1 MTIPTL
7 CKFKRMALF
16 LEYDTGE
23 ISNSTQQA
31 NFALQYVW
39 NLKLDQSISLVTLK
53 RSPNQ
58 ELSNMIW
65 KTSDFSIRFQS

>member
-1 MTIPTL
+1 
-7 CKFKRMALF
+7 MALF

-31 NFALQYVW
+31 NCALQYVR

>member
-31 NFALQYVW
+31 NFALQYV
-39 NLKLDQSISLVTLK
+39 
-53 RSPNQ
+53 
-58 ELSNMIW
+58 
-65 KTSDFSIRFQS
+65 

>member
-1 MTIPTL
+1 
-7 CKFKRMALF
+7 MALF

-31 NFALQYVW
+31 NCALQYVR

-53 RSPNQ
+53 RSPN
-58 ELSNMIW
+58 
-65 KTSDFSIRFQS
+65 

>member
-1 MTIPTL
+1 
-7 CKFKRMALF
+7 MALF

-31 NFALQYVW
+31 NCALQYVRS
-39 NLKLDQSISLVTLK
+39 LKLDQSISLVTLK

>member
-1 MTIPTL
+1 
-7 CKFKRMALF
+7 MALF

-31 NFALQYVW
+31 NCALQYVG